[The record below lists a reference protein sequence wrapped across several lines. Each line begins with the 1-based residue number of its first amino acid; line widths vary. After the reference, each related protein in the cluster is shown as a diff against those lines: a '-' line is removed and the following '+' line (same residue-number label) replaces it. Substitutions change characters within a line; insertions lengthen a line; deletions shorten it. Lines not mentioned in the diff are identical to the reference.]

1 MLGREEGEV
10 GVGGAVGVVEAIA
23 FRREG
28 RRRLDRLGGLRGGL
42 GGGLGGLGGLGRL
55 RGLRRLRRLRGGLRG
70 GLGRRGGGGSVGEIP
85 GELGVLADVEVGQL
99 GKLDFE
105 GEGVA
110 VHREGLRLDHLLDL
124 IGFFGGAKLNEGL
137 RTRVVLEKEDF

>member
-1 MLGREEGEV
+1 METGSVAREVGGAVGVGARGHVEGGGEVLGREEGEV

-42 GGGLGGLGGLGRL
+42 GGLGRL

-70 GLGRRGGGGSVGEIP
+70 GLG
-85 GELGVLADVEVGQL
+85 
-99 GKLDFE
+99 
-105 GEGVA
+105 
-110 VHREGLRLDHLLDL
+110 
-124 IGFFGGAKLNEGL
+124 
-137 RTRVVLEKEDF
+137 